1 MCRALEALT
10 PHVLTSHDQFATFTK
25 DCPDVPLQVIFFDKT
40 EAVLS
45 SKLHT
50 VTYVDKRGQALHLD
64 IVLEVALNSFAY
76 QNSVSVYKFENNT
89 RVAGDIDTTIRI
101 PTKHV
106 GFIFAHATP
115 SEGKTKF
122 SWPL

>member
-1 MCRALEALT
+1 M
-10 PHVLTSHDQFATFTK
+10 
-25 DCPDVPLQVIFFDKT
+25 
-40 EAVLS
+40 LS